1 MYRNRKGRK
10 RIRNKLLALLCA
22 GVIALGSGVPA
33 SPAVFADDFDM
44 DEAKD
49 QLASLNQTYDQL
61 EQQKKDLQNKIY
73 GVQSE
78 KKRQSEEKNE
88 LEQQISLTTQ
98 QIDVLSEKITNLDN
112 QIQRQEEIIEQN
124 NQDIAA
130 KETEIGE
137 KQQEIE
143 KNEELLR
150 QRIRRNYMAGEP
162 SVLEVLLGAD
172 SFYSMLSSTT
182 MVTRMVNRDKDFL
195 AELAGQKTSLLE
207 DREYLENLRER
218 NEEIREAFEQN
229 KAENEETRA
238 LYNEQAES
246 LEQDVEK
253 IRNSIQTLEDTE
265 REFYANQAKIQ
276 KEMQEAQAEV
286 TRIYAALEEMRR
298 KNQTGDDEY
307 TGGQFGWPLPGYS
320 MLTSYYGWRFN
331 NSDFHTG
338 LDISGSQCY
347 GKTVVA
353 ANPGTV
359 AFVNTSYRDGVG
371 YGIYLIIDHG
381 GGYSTLYAH
390 LSAIDVELGDVV
402 ARGTPIARVGATGWA
417 TGPHLHFEV
426 RIDGKTQ
433 NPLSYLG
440 SPS

>member
-1 MYRNRKGRK
+1 M
-10 RIRNKLLALLCA
+10 LCA
-22 GVIALGSGVPA
+22 GGLVLGGAPS
-33 SPAVFADDFDM
+33 SPVLADDLDM

-49 QLASLNQTYDQL
+49 QIASLNQTYDQL
-61 EQQKKDLQNKIY
+61 EKQKKELANKIY

-88 LEQQISLTTQ
+88 LEQQISLTSQ
-98 QIDVLSEKITNLDN
+98 QIEVLTEKISYLDG
-112 QIQRQEEIIEQN
+112 QIQQQEEAIEQN
-124 NQDIAA
+124 NEDIVA
-130 KETEIGE
+130 KEIEIEE
-137 KQQEIE
+137 KQLEIE
-143 KNEELLR
+143 HNEELLK
-150 QRIRRNYMAGEP
+150 QRIRRSYMAGDP
-162 SVLEVLLGAD
+162 TTLEVLLGSD

-195 AELAGQKTSLLE
+195 AELAEQKLSLQ
-207 DREYLENLRER
+207 DDHTYLENLREE
-218 NEEIREAFEQN
+218 NERIKESFEEN
-229 KAENEETRA
+229 KAENEEARS
-238 LYNEQAES
+238 LQSEKAES
-246 LEQDVEK
+246 LEEDVAK
-253 IRNSIQTLEDTE
+253 IRSSIQTLEDTE
-265 REFYANQAKIQ
+265 REYYANQAKIQ

-286 TRIYAALEEMRR
+286 TKIYAMLEEMR
-298 KNQTGDDEY
+298 KQNQSGNDEY

-359 AFVNTSYRDGVG
+359 AFVNTAYKAGVG

-390 LSAIDVELGDVV
+390 LSAIDVNVGDVV
-402 ARGTPIARVGATGWA
+402 ARGTPIAKVGATGWA

>member
-1 MYRNRKGRK
+1 MHQIEKRKLWR
-10 RIRNKLLALLCA
+10 RITALLCA
-22 GVIALGSGVPA
+22 GGIILGGAPSRPVL
-33 SPAVFADDFDM
+33 ADDIDM

-49 QLASLNQTYDQL
+49 QIASLNQTYDQL
-61 EQQKKDLQNKIY
+61 EKQKKELANKIY

-88 LEQQISLTTQ
+88 LEQQISLTSQ
-98 QIDVLSEKITNLDN
+98 QIEVLTEKIAYLDG
-112 QIQRQEEIIEQN
+112 QIQQQEEAIEQN
-124 NQDIAA
+124 DEDI
-130 KETEIGE
+130 EE
-137 KQQEIE
+137 KQLEIE
-143 KNEELLR
+143 HNEELLK
-150 QRIRRNYMAGEP
+150 QRIRRSYMAGDP
-162 SVLEVLLGAD
+162 TTLEVLLGSD
-172 SFYSMLSSTT
+172 SFYNMLSSTT

-195 AELAGQKTSLLE
+195 AELAEQKLSLQ
-207 DREYLENLRER
+207 DDHTYLENLREE
-218 NEEIREAFEQN
+218 NERIKESFEEN
-229 KAENEETRA
+229 KAENEEARS
-238 LYNEQAES
+238 LQNEKAES
-246 LEQDVEK
+246 LEEDVEK
-253 IRNSIQTLEDTE
+253 IRSSIQTLEDTE
-265 REFYANQAKIQ
+265 REYYANQAKIQ

-286 TRIYAALEEMRR
+286 TKIYAMLEEMRK
-298 KNQTGDDEY
+298 KNQSGNDEY

-359 AFVNTSYRDGVG
+359 AFVNTAYKAGVG

-390 LSAIDVELGDVV
+390 LSAIDVNVGDVV
-402 ARGTPIARVGATGWA
+402 ARGTPIAKVGATGWA

>member
-1 MYRNRKGRK
+1 MHQIEKRKLWR
-10 RIRNKLLALLCA
+10 RITALLCA
-22 GVIALGSGVPA
+22 GGIILGGAPSRPVL
-33 SPAVFADDFDM
+33 ADDIDM

-49 QLASLNQTYDQL
+49 QIASLNQTYDQL
-61 EQQKKDLQNKIY
+61 EKQKKELANKIY

-88 LEQQISLTTQ
+88 LEQQISLTSQ
-98 QIDVLSEKITNLDN
+98 QIEVLTEKIDYLDV
-112 QIQRQEEIIEQN
+112 QIQQQEEAFEQN
-124 NQDIAA
+124 DEDIAA
-130 KETEIGE
+130 KEIEIEE
-137 KQQEIE
+137 KQLEIE
-143 KNEELLR
+143 HNEELLK
-150 QRIRRNYMAGEP
+150 QRIRRSYMAGDP
-162 SVLEVLLGAD
+162 TTLEVLLGSD
-172 SFYSMLSSTT
+172 SFYNMLSSTT

-195 AELAGQKTSLLE
+195 AELAEQKLSLQ
-207 DREYLENLRER
+207 DDHTYLENLREE
-218 NEEIREAFEQN
+218 NERIKESFEEN
-229 KAENEETRA
+229 KAENEEARS
-238 LYNEQAES
+238 LQNEKAES
-246 LEQDVEK
+246 LEEDVEK
-253 IRNSIQTLEDTE
+253 IRSSIQTLEDTE
-265 REFYANQAKIQ
+265 REYYANQAKIQ

-286 TRIYAALEEMRR
+286 TKIYAMLEEMRK
-298 KNQTGDDEY
+298 KNQSGNDEY

-359 AFVNTSYRDGVG
+359 AFVNTAYKAGVG

-390 LSAIDVELGDVV
+390 LSAIDVNVGDVV
-402 ARGTPIARVGATGWA
+402 ARGTPIAKVGATGWA

>member
-1 MYRNRKGRK
+1 MHQIEKRKLWR
-10 RIRNKLLALLCA
+10 RITALLCA
-22 GVIALGSGVPA
+22 GGIILGGAPSRPVL
-33 SPAVFADDFDM
+33 ADDIDM

-49 QLASLNQTYDQL
+49 QIASLNQTYDQL
-61 EQQKKDLQNKIY
+61 EKQKKELANKIY

-88 LEQQISLTTQ
+88 LEQQISLTSQ
-98 QIDVLSEKITNLDN
+98 QIEVLTEKIAYLDG
-112 QIQRQEEIIEQN
+112 QIQQQEEAIEQN
-124 NQDIAA
+124 DEDIAA
-130 KETEIGE
+130 KEIEIEE
-137 KQQEIE
+137 KQLEIE
-143 KNEELLR
+143 HNEELLK
-150 QRIRRNYMAGEP
+150 QRIRRSYMAGDP
-162 SVLEVLLGAD
+162 TTLEVLLGSD
-172 SFYSMLSSTT
+172 SFYNMLSSTT

-195 AELAGQKTSLLE
+195 AELAEQKLSLQ
-207 DREYLENLRER
+207 DDHTYLENLREE
-218 NEEIREAFEQN
+218 NERIKESFEEN
-229 KAENEETRA
+229 KAENEEARS
-238 LYNEQAES
+238 LQNEKAES
-246 LEQDVEK
+246 LEEDVEK
-253 IRNSIQTLEDTE
+253 IRSSIQTLEDTE
-265 REFYANQAKIQ
+265 REYYANQAKIQ

-286 TRIYAALEEMRR
+286 TKIYAMLEEMRK
-298 KNQTGDDEY
+298 KNQSGNDEY

-359 AFVNTSYRDGVG
+359 AFVNTAYKAGVG

-390 LSAIDVELGDVV
+390 LSAIDVNVGDVV
-402 ARGTPIARVGATGWA
+402 ARGTPIAKVGATGWA

>member
-1 MYRNRKGRK
+1 MRKRNR
-10 RIRNKLLALLCA
+10 IRLAALLCA
-22 GVIALGSGVPA
+22 AGLILGGTP
-33 SPAVFADDFDM
+33 SPVLADDDDFDM
-44 DEAKD
+44 DDAKAQIAD
-49 QLASLNQTYDQL
+49 LNQAYDQL
-61 EQQKKDLQNKIY
+61 EQQKKDLANKIY
-73 GVQSE
+73 SVQSE

-98 QIDVLSEKITNLDN
+98 QIEVLSEKISQLDE
-112 QIQRQEEIIEQN
+112 QIQRQEAKIAQN
-124 NQDIAA
+124 DLDIAA
-130 KETEIGE
+130 KE
-137 KQQEIE
+137 QEIE
-143 KNEELLR
+143 DKQDEIEQNEELLR
-150 QRIRRNYMAGEP
+150 QRIRRSYMAGEP
-162 SVLEVLLGAD
+162 STLEVLLGAD
-172 SFYSMLSSTT
+172 SFYNMLSGTT

-195 AELAGQKTSLLE
+195 AELAEQKLSLQD
-207 DREYLENLRER
+207 DRDYLEGLRR
-218 NEEIREAFEQN
+218 DNEQIKADFEEN
-229 KAENEETRA
+229 KAESEETRS

-246 LEQDVEK
+246 LEEDVEK
-253 IRNSIQTLEDTE
+253 ISSSIQTLEDTE
-265 REFYANQAKIQ
+265 REYYANQAKIQ

-298 KNQTGDDEY
+298 KNQSGDDEY

-359 AFVNTSYRDGVG
+359 AFVNTTYRAGVG
-371 YGIYLIIDHG
+371 YGIYMIIDHG

-390 LSAIDVELGDVV
+390 LSAIDVNVGDVV
-402 ARGTPIARVGATGWA
+402 ARGTPIAKVGATGWA

-426 RIDGKTQ
+426 RINGQAQ

-440 SPS
+440 SPV

>member
-1 MYRNRKGRK
+1 M
-10 RIRNKLLALLCA
+10 LCA
-22 GVIALGSGVPA
+22 GGLVLGGAPS
-33 SPAVFADDFDM
+33 SPVLADDLDM

-49 QLASLNQTYDQL
+49 QIASLNQTYDQL
-61 EQQKKDLQNKIY
+61 EKQKKELANKIY
-73 GVQSE
+73 GVHSE

-88 LEQQISLTTQ
+88 LEQQISLTSQ
-98 QIDVLSEKITNLDN
+98 QIEVLTEKISYLDG
-112 QIQRQEEIIEQN
+112 QIQQQEEAIEQN
-124 NQDIAA
+124 NEDIAA
-130 KETEIGE
+130 KEIEIEE
-137 KQQEIE
+137 KQLEIE
-143 KNEELLR
+143 HNEELLK
-150 QRIRRNYMAGEP
+150 QRIRRSYMAGDP
-162 SVLEVLLGAD
+162 TTLEVLLGSD

-195 AELAGQKTSLLE
+195 AELAEQKLSLQ
-207 DREYLENLRER
+207 DDHTYLENLREE
-218 NEEIREAFEQN
+218 NERIKESFEEN
-229 KAENEETRA
+229 KAENEEARS
-238 LYNEQAES
+238 LQSEKAES
-246 LEQDVEK
+246 LEEDVAK
-253 IRNSIQTLEDTE
+253 IRSSIQTLEDTE
-265 REFYANQAKIQ
+265 REYYANQAKIQ

-286 TRIYAALEEMRR
+286 TKIYAMLEEMR
-298 KNQTGDDEY
+298 KQNQSGNDEY

-359 AFVNTSYRDGVG
+359 AFVNTAYKAGVG

-390 LSAIDVELGDVV
+390 LSAIDVNVGDVV
-402 ARGTPIARVGATGWA
+402 ARGTPIAKVGATGWA